1 MRIIE
6 SRSIDNQA
14 GLLGSRLIT
23 GTSTIEGAFQSFIV
37 AEDTIVSK
45 VYNSIGIDVTQKLG
59 LTSVTLKAGAFISMA
74 KGDYFSS
81 IKLTSG
87 SVVAYFVS
95 HGGMTITADA
105 YLNEFLARTGSSY
118 LEAAECA
125 KATLQGLINIG
136 LLQKASLVMSPSMYQ
151 EDLVKS
157 VVPQDGS
164 GDLSFTRASDGTRVN
179 SAGLVEVVPWN
190 LATNSNNFA
199 SGWSLVQ
206 SSKSTGFTDPVGN
219 SNAIKLNYTTV
230 SSSHYINQII
240 SLTGSN
246 AHSVY
251 AKAGELQFLQI
262 ASAQSTDEYANFNLS
277 TGVIGTYGS
286 LASNVQI
293 ENVGN
298 GWYRC
303 SVVLTNGSNGI
314 YCAIVQSASSNWFGV
329 SAYSGA
335 NNTDGLYLYGG
346 QVNTGTLKPYFPTT
360 DRLNVPRLTYQNGG
374 GGCPSLLLEPQRTN
388 IFPNSQTTAN
398 WSFTNMSRTANYG
411 ISPDGTQNAD
421 LLSPTTSGSVTFQ
434 SDITTSS
441 LVIGQPFVV
450 SFFIKLNASFTSDA
464 GTNIL
469 DIRLSGP
476 TVWSRPTVRVN
487 LETGEVTS
495 INNAIYISSTNFGNG
510 WFRITF
516 GATPTGTSGQVAL
529 QSPTSVTMNG
539 GSFYIWGLQLEA
551 STYATSYIPTT
562 SSSAT
567 RVIDDC
573 RKTGISSLIGQTEGT
588 MFIDLNLTA
597 WDSNSFYFGLYG
609 GGNEIYFRCAGT
621 GAIDFVHYFG
631 ATQAFITKSGLSL
644 GRHKLAA
651 CYKNNDWAFYV
662 DGILVGTDTSG
673 TFSGTISQMVFGYTS
688 ISAYPPFQSVNQ
700 TILFPTRLTNAELA
714 SLTTI

>member
-23 GTSTIEGAFQSFIV
+23 GTNVIEGAFQSFIV
-37 AEDTIVSK
+37 AEDTVVTK
-45 VYNSIGIDVTQKLG
+45 VYNSIGIDVTGRLG
-59 LTSVTLKAGAFISMA
+59 LTSITLKAGAFISMP

-81 IKLTSG
+81 IKLASG
-87 SVVAYFVS
+87 SIVAYFTS
-95 HGGMTITADA
+95 HGGMSISADA
-105 YLNEFLARTGSSY
+105 YLSEFLSRTGSSY
-118 LEAAECA
+118 LEASECV
-125 KATLQGLINIG
+125 KAHLQQLINAG
-136 LLQKASLVMSPSMYQ
+136 LLQKASLIMSPSKYE

-164 GDLSFTRASDGTRVN
+164 GDLSFTRASDGTRIN
-179 SAGLVEVVPWN
+179 SAGLVEDVPWN
-190 LATNSNNFA
+190 LLTYSEEFN
-199 SGWSLVQ
+199 
-206 SSKSTGFTDPVGN
+206 
-219 SNAIKLNYTTV
+219 NAIWTKSEITISANSTNAPNGTTTADTLIPTTV
-230 SSSHYINQII
+230 SAIHR
-240 SLTGSN
+240 
-246 AHSVY
+246 AHCPVNRTSGNSYTLSVY
-251 AKAGELQFLQI
+251 AKASGYNFLFI
-262 ASAQSTDEYANFNLS
+262 NAGTAFNAQSAFNLS
-277 TGVIGTYGS
+277 NGTISTTVGT
-286 LASNVQI
+286 ASI
-293 ENVGN
+293 ESVGN

-303 SVVLTNGSNGI
+303 IVIGTASASGATTTFFQINSTTSTAVDQTFTGDGTSGI
-314 YCAIVQSASSNWFGV
+314 YLW
-329 SAYSGA
+329 GA
-335 NNTDGLYLYGG
+335 QLNIGSTA
-346 QVNTGTLKPYFPTT
+346 KPYFPTT

-388 IFPNSQTTAN
+388 LAIQSNTFNTSPWAMFAGPAVTPNST
-398 WSFTNMSRTANYG
+398 
-411 ISPDGTQNAD
+411 ISPDGTQNA
-421 LLSPTTSGSVTFQ
+421 TTLNSSGGSNDFLYQTITGLTTGATYAFSFYVKNINSTASQLWGAATGTAIMYINWSGETLTSVSGTG
-434 SDITTSS
+434 SS
-441 LVIGQPFVV
+441 
-450 SFFIKLNASFTSDA
+450 FIA
-464 GTNIL
+464 
-469 DIRLSGP
+469 
-476 TVWSRPTVRVN
+476 V
-487 LETGEVTS
+487 
-495 INNAIYISSTNFGNG
+495 GNG
-510 WFRITF
+510 WYRITSTTATAGTGSTVRIYADGNNTSKSIYIY
-516 GATPTGTSGQVAL
+516 GAQ
-529 QSPTSVTMNG
+529 
-539 GSFYIWGLQLEA
+539 FEA
-551 STYATSYIPTT
+551 SSYPTSYIPTT

-573 RKTGISSLIGQTEGT
+573 RKTGISSLIGQSEGT

-700 TILFPTRLTNAELA
+700 SVLFPTRLTNAELA